1 MGQYFKVINTDKK
14 EYLTPHDFG
23 SGLKFF
29 EFTMDSC
36 GILAGLAHLL
46 GQSSDPSGMGA
57 VDPEITG
64 RWVGDHVVIIGDY
77 DASDLY
83 NTAYDTYDNISD
95 TVINHMAK
103 DQYVRD
109 AMMTRMRWTGR
120 GDVPVYTPSL
130 RPDAVIGE

>member
-1 MGQYFKVINTDKK
+1 
-14 EYLTPHDFG
+14 
-23 SGLKFF
+23 
-29 EFTMDSC
+29 
-36 GILAGLAHLL
+36 
-46 GQSSDPSGMGA
+46 MGA